1 MTIILDK
8 YVRVCFFSTN
18 TNTIKIKLEFMHMC
32 VRGDNFA
39 HVSMIFSIIYMIWS
53 NGVVYLVIHFIN
65 QIRNVLRLIKN
76 LLYCCIL

>member
-18 TNTIKIKLEFMHMC
+18 TNTIKIKLEFMDMC

-39 HVSMIFSIIYMIWS
+39 HVYMIFLLYIWS
-53 NGVVYLVIHFIN
+53 GLTVWYI
-65 QIRNVLRLIKN
+65 
-76 LLYCCIL
+76 